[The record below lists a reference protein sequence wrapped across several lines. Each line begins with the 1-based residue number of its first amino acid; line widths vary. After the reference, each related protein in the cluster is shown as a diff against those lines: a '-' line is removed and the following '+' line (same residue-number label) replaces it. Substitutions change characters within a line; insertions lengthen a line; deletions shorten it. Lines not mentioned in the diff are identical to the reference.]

1 MLNPKNRWL
10 VSDVDSENIQK
21 LSLELEVSP
30 LLAKLMASRGL
41 DNVEKA
47 KQFIH
52 TEILQFH
59 DPFLIRDMNKAVTR
73 IKKAIEQQEPIL
85 VFGDYDAD
93 GVTSTT
99 VMMTVL
105 EDLGAHVQFYIPDRF
120 AEGYGPN
127 KEAFYQAKEEGVELI
142 ITVDTG
148 IAAIEEIEFANEL
161 EMDVIITDHHE
172 PGKRLP
178 DAYAIIHPKVGEDYP
193 FPSLAGV
200 GVAWKVAHALYG
212 TLPDHLLE
220 LVCIG
225 TVADLVPLQDENRL
239 IVIEGLKKL
248 RKTTRKGLLALLSC
262 AKADISAIDE
272 ETIGFTLG
280 PRLNAPGRLT
290 HASTA
295 VLLLLAKDESEALA
309 YAQEIEALNK
319 ERQKIV
325 QETAKEAIEQV
336 EKTHDFEKDRVIVVG
351 SKDWNSGVIGI
362 VASKLVQE
370 YYRPAFVFSIDEFE
384 GTAKGSARSIHGFD
398 LYENL
403 TEAKD
408 VLQHYGGH
416 PMAAGMSLL
425 EEDLPLFRERM
436 NQLANAKL
444 NKEDLI
450 PVLQVDAKLTLNDI
464 SIDAIEELK
473 LLAPYGVQNPKPRVL
488 IENVSAGEIRK
499 IGADKNHLKMAIG
512 DQPTIDVIGFG
523 FGGLADEIAPL
534 SSIEIVGELSINEW
548 NNRKKPQVLLQD
560 VCVKEW
566 QLFDWRGIQ
575 GIFEKLESIPSE
587 KRKIIFFNQ
596 ASLSLVPNQFRESLM
611 HFQNALIIEEDY
623 VILWDLPA
631 SMEQITGLF
640 QAGMPARIY
649 AYFVSS
655 GEDYFQT
662 IPTREHFKWF
672 YAYLLKHKTFNL
684 KKHGAALAKRKGWT
698 SDTIEFI
705 SKVFFELEF
714 VTIDNGVVFLNPMKQ
729 KRDLADS
736 PTYKMKVA
744 RVELEK
750 ELLYSSYSQLKAT
763 FEKSVN
769 RYEKARE
776 EIK

>member
-1 MLNPKNRWL
+1 MLNSKNRWL
-10 VSDVDSENIQK
+10 VSEADSENIQQ
-21 LSLELEVSP
+21 LSIELEVSP
-30 LLAKLMASRGL
+30 LLAKLLASRGL
-41 DNVEKA
+41 DKIEKA

-52 TEILQFH
+52 TDFLQFH

-73 IKKAIEQQEPIL
+73 IKKAIEKQEPIL

-105 EDLGAHVQFYIPDRF
+105 QDLGANVQFYIPDRF
-120 AEGYGPN
+120 TEGYGPN
-127 KEAFYQAKEEGVELI
+127 KEAFYQAKEEGIQLI

-148 IAAIEEIEFANEL
+148 ISAIEEIEFANEL

-172 PGKRLP
+172 PGETLP

-193 FPSLAGV
+193 FPFLAGV

-212 TLPDHLLE
+212 TLPEHLIE
-220 LVCIG
+220 LACIG

-248 RKTTRKGLLALLSC
+248 RQTTLHGLLALLSC
-262 AKADISAIDE
+262 AKVDISTIDE

-290 HASTA
+290 HAATA
-295 VLLLLAKDESEALA
+295 VLLLLTKDKSEAFE

-325 QETAKEAIEQV
+325 QDTVKEAIKQV
-336 EKTHDFEKDRVIVVG
+336 EQTHDLDKDRVIVVG
-351 SKDWNSGVIGI
+351 SKSWNSGVIGI

-370 YYRPAFVFSIDEFE
+370 YYRPTFVFSIDEFE

-403 TEAKD
+403 TEVKD

-425 EEDLPLFRERM
+425 EDDLKLFKERM
-436 NQLANAKL
+436 NKLAIAKL
-444 NKEDLI
+444 NNEDLI
-450 PVLQVDAKLTLNDI
+450 PVIKVDARLTIDDI
-464 SIDAIEELK
+464 DIEAVEELK
-473 LLAPYGVQNPKPRVL
+473 MLSPFGVQNPKPRVL
-488 IENVSAGEIRK
+488 IENATALDIRK
-499 IGADKNHLKMAIG
+499 IGADKTHLKMTIR
-512 DQPTIDVIGFG
+512 DQSSVDVIGFG
-523 FGGLADEIAPL
+523 FGGVADEIAPL

-548 NNRKKPQVLLQD
+548 NNRKKPQLMMQD

-575 GIFEKLESIPSE
+575 GIHEKIDTVPSE
-587 KRKIIFFNQ
+587 KRKIIFFNHT
-596 ASLSLVPNQFRESLM
+596 SLRLLNNRFKENIVQ
-611 HFQNALIIEEDY
+611 FQNTSIASDDY
-623 VILWDLPA
+623 IILWDLPT
-631 SMEQITGLF
+631 SMDQLTQLF
-640 QAGMPARIY
+640 HEGMPARIY
-649 AYFVSS
+649 AYFASS
-655 GEDYFQT
+655 REDYFQT
-662 IPTREHFKWF
+662 VPTREHFKWF
-672 YAYLLKHKTFNL
+672 YSYLLKYKSFNL
-684 KKHGAALAKRKGWT
+684 KKHSIALAKRKGWT
-698 SDTIEFI
+698 NDTIEFI

-714 VTIDNGVVFLNPMKQ
+714 VTIDNGVVSINPTKQ

-736 PTYKMKVA
+736 PTYKMKVE

-750 ELLYSSYSQLKAT
+750 ELLYSSYSQLKAI
-763 FEKSVN
+763 FEKSMN
-769 RYEKARE
+769 RHEKARE

>member
-1 MLNPKNRWL
+1 MLNSKNRWMI
-10 VSDVDSENIQK
+10 SEADSENIQQ
-21 LSLELEVSP
+21 LSIELEVSP
-30 LLAKLMASRGL
+30 LLAKLLATRGL

-52 TEILQFH
+52 TDYLQFH
-59 DPFLIRDMNKAVTR
+59 DPFLMRDMNKAVTR
-73 IKKAIEQQEPIL
+73 IKKAIEEQEPIL

-93 GVTSTT
+93 GVTSTS

-105 EDLGAHVQFYIPDRF
+105 QDLGANVQFYIPDRF
-120 AEGYGPN
+120 TEGYGPN
-127 KEAFYQAKEEGVELI
+127 KEAFYQAKEEGIELI
-142 ITVDTG
+142 VTVDTG
-148 IAAIEEIEFANEL
+148 ISAIEVIEFANEL
-161 EMDVIITDHHE
+161 ELDVIITDHHE
-172 PGKRLP
+172 PGETLP
-178 DAYAIIHPKVGEDYP
+178 NAYAIIHPKVGGDYP

-248 RKTTRKGLLALLSC
+248 RQTTRQGLLALLSS
-262 AKADISAIDE
+262 AKVDASSIDE

-290 HASTA
+290 HAATA
-295 VLLLLAKDESEALA
+295 VLLLLTKDESEALA

-325 QETAKEAIEQV
+325 QETVKDAIKQV
-336 EKTHDFEKDRVIVVG
+336 EQTHDLDKDRVIVVG
-351 SKDWNSGVIGI
+351 SKNWNSGVIGI

-370 YYRPAFVFSIDEFE
+370 YYRPTFVFSIDEFE

-403 TEAKD
+403 TEVKD

-425 EEDLPLFRERM
+425 EDDLNLFRERM
-436 NQLANAKL
+436 NKLAITKL
-444 NKEDLI
+444 NKDDLI
-450 PVLQVDAKLTLNDI
+450 PILKVDARLTLDDI
-464 SIDAIEELK
+464 DIEAIEEMK
-473 LLAPYGVQNPKPRVL
+473 MLAPFGVQNPKPRVL
-488 IENVSAGEIRK
+488 IENTTALDIRK
-499 IGADKNHLKMAIG
+499 IGADKSHVKMTVG
-512 DQPTIDVIGFG
+512 DQSSLDVIGFG
-523 FGGLADEIAPL
+523 LGEVADEIAPL
-534 SSIEIVGELSINEW
+534 SPIDVVGELSINEW
-548 NNRKKPQVLLQD
+548 NNRKKPQLMMQD

-575 GIFEKLESIPSE
+575 GVLEKIDSLPSE

-596 ASLSLVPNQFRESLM
+596 TALSPLNNKFKESLTPF
-611 HFQNALIIEEDY
+611 HNASVTAEDY
-623 VILWDLPA
+623 VILWDLPT
-631 SMEQITGLF
+631 SLEQLTQVF
-640 QAGMPARIY
+640 QNHIPARVY
-649 AYFVSS
+649 AYFTSS
-655 GEDYFQT
+655 EDYFQT
-662 IPTREHFKWF
+662 VPTREHFKWF
-672 YAYLLKHKTFNL
+672 YAYLLKYNSFNL
-684 KKHGAALAKRKGWT
+684 KKHGSALAKRKGWT
-698 SDTIEFI
+698 HDTIEFI

-714 VTIDNGVVFLNPMKQ
+714 VTIENGVVYINPTKQ
-729 KRDLADS
+729 KRDLTDS
-736 PTYKMKVA
+736 PTYKMKVE

-763 FEKSVN
+763 FEKFIY
-769 RYEKARE
+769 RHEKARE
-776 EIK
+776 EVK